1 MPARFIG
8 MIMVRSKSSSRWLR
22 EHFDDPYVKRAQA
35 EGLRSRAAYKLDELI
50 ERDRLLKP
58 GMTVVD
64 LGAAPG
70 GWSQVVRQR
79 LGDSGR
85 LLALDILPMQG
96 IAGVEFIEGDF
107 REAEALARLEALLDG
122 ARADLVL
129 SDMAPNITGVASVDQ
144 ARAMHLAE
152 LAADFCRSWL
162 RPGGALLI
170 KLFQGA
176 GFDDYVR
183 DLRRDFARV
192 TMRKPKASRARSRE
206 VYALATG
213 FRGGPRL
220 SSE

>member
-8 MIMVRSKSSSRWLR
+8 MTMVRSKSSSRWLR

-50 ERDRLLKP
+50 ERDRLLRP

-96 IAGVEFIEGDF
+96 IAGVEFVEGDF
-107 REAEALARLEALLDG
+107 REAEVLARLQSLLDG

-144 ARAMHLAE
+144 ARVMHLAE
-152 LAADFCRSWL
+152 LAADFCRGWL
-162 RPGGALLI
+162 RPGAIVVADNVRFPGSPKYRRQCYLFLI
-170 KLFQGA
+170 
-176 GFDDYVR
+176 Y
-183 DLRRDFARV
+183 
-192 TMRKPKASRARSRE
+192 
-206 VYALATG
+206 
-213 FRGGPRL
+213 
-220 SSE
+220 